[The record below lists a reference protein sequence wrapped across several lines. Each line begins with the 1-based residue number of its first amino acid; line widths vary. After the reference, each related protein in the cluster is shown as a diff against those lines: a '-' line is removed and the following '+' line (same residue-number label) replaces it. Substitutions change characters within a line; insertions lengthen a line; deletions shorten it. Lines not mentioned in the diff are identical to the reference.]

1 MSKRVRNWL
10 ILGTL
15 VAVTILAVLWA
26 TSILWFPRNPFG
38 PRLRPLP
45 ENVQWDIELFYTVE
59 TVVSTIN
66 MTLSII
72 LLLLYVNIY
81 AKTRSEFTIGLM
93 IFSAILLVHAFLS
106 IPLVHQAFGF
116 YEFGLGPFAM
126 LPDLFTFAALIVL
139 LYLTAKY

>member
-10 ILGTL
+10 ILGIL
-15 VAVTILAVLWA
+15 IAVALLAIVWA

-38 PRLRPLP
+38 PRLRQPPANIQL
-45 ENVQWDIELFYTVE
+45 DIELFYTVE

-66 MTLSII
+66 MTLSLI

-93 IFSAILLVHAFLS
+93 IFSAILLVQALLS

-139 LYLTAKY
+139 LYLSARY